1 MATTPT
7 AEEQLLLEQINR
19 FRANPAAEAD
29 ILIGTGALPSV
40 LSAINY
46 FGVSTTAFRA
56 SLAAL
61 SPAAPVAWNA
71 NLANAA
77 AGHNQVMITADEQ
90 THQAAGELG
99 LGARITAAGY
109 NWTSLG
115 ENVYAFANDVVHGHA
130 GFIIDWGY
138 DKEDYDGTTLLSDW
152 RTRGDG
158 IQDPAGHLNTLI
170 NANYTEVGISVV
182 AETNPQTSVGPKLIT
197 EDFGRASGYKAQFVG
212 VVIDDKDKD
221 AFYDIGEGQANVT
234 LTFVRQGDGATYT
247 TTTWSSGGFQIVAPS
262 GTYNVTASG
271 GDLVAPVS
279 LTATIG
285 SANVHLTVIEGAAAA
300 APAATLPIIQ
310 TQRAGDYNG
319 DGRDDIIWR
328 NDAGLVSNWLGQAS
342 GGFVSNDAKSLSAV
356 PVSWK
361 IVGTGDFNGD
371 GRADLIWRNDSGTFS
386 DWLGQANGGFVSN
399 DAVAMRNVPTN
410 WKVVGTG
417 DFNGDGRDDVLWRND
432 SGQFS
437 DWLGQANGG
446 FVSNDA
452 NALTT
457 VATNWHVVGTGDFNG
472 DGRDDVLWR
481 NDSGQFSEWLGQA
494 NGGFVNNDAKA
505 SRNVPTSWKVAGTG
519 DFNGDSRDDVLW
531 RNDNGT
537 LTNWLGQADGSF
549 LVNDAKASTVVPTS
563 WQVAGTGDFNGD
575 GRDDVLWRNSAGAV
589 SDWLGRADGSFAS
602 NDANA
607 MASVMTNWQISLAT
621 QYL

>member
-29 ILIGTGALPSV
+29 ILIGAGALPSV

-46 FGVSTTAFRA
+46 FGVSTPAFRA

-61 SPAAPVAWNA
+61 SPVAPVAWNA

-99 LGARITAAGY
+99 LGARATAAGY
-109 NWTSLG
+109 TWTSLG

-138 DKEDYDGTTLLSDW
+138 DKEDYDGTTLLADW

-212 VVIDDKDKD
+212 VVIDDRDRD

-247 TTTWSSGGFQIVAPS
+247 TTTWSSGGFQIVAPA
-262 GTYNVTASG
+262 GTYSVTASG
-271 GDLVAPVS
+271 GDLAAPVS

-285 SANVHLTVIEGAAAA
+285 SANVHLTVIEGT
-300 APAATLPIIQ
+300 APAASGVSLPLIQ

-328 NDAGLVSNWLGQAS
+328 SDTGTVTNWLGQAS
-342 GGFVSNDAKSLSAV
+342 GGFVNNNAV
-356 PVSWK
+356 SVSVPTSWK

-371 GRADLIWRNDSGTFS
+371 GKGDLIWRNDSGQFSDWLGQAGGGFATNDAVAMRSVPVSWKVVGTGDFNGDGRDDVLWRNDNGQFS
-386 DWLGQANGGFVSN
+386 DWLGQANGGFVNN
-399 DAVAMRNVPTN
+399 DANAFTTVATN
-410 WKVVGTG
+410 WHVVGTG

-452 NALTT
+452 KAMRSVPTT
-457 VATNWHVVGTGDFNG
+457 WKVVGTGDFNG
-472 DGRDDVLWR
+472 DG
-481 NDSGQFSEWLGQA
+481 
-494 NGGFVNNDAKA
+494 
-505 SRNVPTSWKVAGTG
+505 
-519 DFNGDSRDDVLW
+519 RDDVLW

-549 LVNDAKASTVVPTS
+549 VVNDAKASTLVPTN

-575 GRDDVLWRNSAGAV
+575 GRDDVLWRSSTGAV
-589 SDWLGRADGSFAS
+589 SDWLGQADGSFVG

-607 MASVMTNWQISLAT
+607 MNTLLTNWQISLAT